1 MVASSFRIESTRGSH
16 VESSSIVHAVVCD
29 PDGGVVARCGSVDRA
44 TVMRSAAKP
53 FQALPLVLDGAME
66 RFGVSEEELALACA
80 SHNSERRQVD
90 LVAAWLERIGCTP
103 DDLACGP
110 HTPLFKEM
118 AVLLPGDPPDPSPLL
133 PSSPLTSN
141 CSGKHTGM
149 LSLATHH
156 GWDPAGYNR
165 DGHPVQRRC
174 AEELGRFAG
183 VAPDAIGRAV
193 DGCRAVTWVLPL
205 RAMARAFA
213 GIGASDEPAAQTVVR
228 AMTTHPELVAG
239 KGRLCTAVMAAYPGR
254 VLAKVG
260 AEGVYGAALL
270 DRGLG
275 IGIKVEDGNS
285 WAAVVALVS
294 ILGQLDLDP
303 PPPSLLPLF
312 AERPVLNTRAE
323 PVGAMRAIG
332 RLEFV

>member
-1 MVASSFRIESTRGSH
+1 
-16 VESSSIVHAVVCD
+16 
-29 PDGGVVARCGSVDRA
+29 
-44 TVMRSAAKP
+44 MRSAAKP

-213 GIGASDEPAAQTVVR
+213 GIGASDEPAAKTVVR
-228 AMTTHPELVAG
+228 VMTTHPELVAG

-270 DRGLG
+270 DRGLA

-285 WAAVVALVS
+285 WAAAVALVS
-294 ILGQLDLDP
+294 ILEQLDLDP
-303 PPPSLLPLF
+303 PPSSLLSLF
-312 AERPVLNTRAE
+312 AERPILNTRAE
-323 PVGAMRAIG
+323 PVGMMRAVG